1 MVSSVSVSVII
12 PVYNV
17 EKFLGECLD
26 SILGQTLKDI
36 EVLCV
41 DDGSTDG
48 SAAILSDY
56 AAKDARVR
64 LFKTE
69 HAGAFRAREVG
80 VKAATGEFL
89 HFMDADDL
97 LDAVAFDQLCVLAE
111 KEDLDQVVFAASV
124 FCEDDVS
131 SKFRAWAKRMTRYY
145 SISPRCCGKVMDGM
159 ALMRELFA
167 NDCFHVSPPLR
178 LIRTTVIRGREYP
191 FPDATTRADNYFTPL
206 SLYYSGRCMA
216 VPDRFYRR
224 RVRNESITTGEGAL
238 RRHARNLLAVLLA
251 LYRFAPFREELRNP
265 ETTLARFAAQLSV
278 AMCGKAWSLAPAERL
293 SSFAEVLS
301 SASAEETAFLLQAQ
315 MTAVR
320 ELRRRPQSA
329 CKPLLKRIAHCV
341 WNGLRGRKD
350 RPSFIH

>member
-1 MVSSVSVSVII
+1 MPKVSVII

-17 EKFLGECLD
+17 EKYLGECLD

-41 DDGSTDG
+41 DDGSTDC
-48 SAAILSDY
+48 SVKILADY

-64 LFKTE
+64 LFKTA
-69 HAGAFRAREVG
+69 HVGAFRAREVG
-80 VKAATGEFL
+80 VKAAAGEFIY
-89 HFMDADDL
+89 FMDADDL
-97 LDAVAFDQLCVLAE
+97 LDTIAFDRLYAIAA
-111 KEDLDQVVFAASV
+111 KENLDQIVFAALV

-131 SKFRAWAKRMTRYY
+131 PRFRSWAKRMTRYY
-145 SISPRCCGKVMDGM
+145 FISPYCCGKVMDGM
-159 ALMRELFA
+159 GLMGELF
-167 NDCFHVSPPLR
+167 DKGCFHVSPPLR
-178 LIRTTVIRGREYP
+178 FIRATVIRGQEYP

-206 SLYYSGRCMA
+206 SLYYSKRCMA

-224 RVRNESITTGEGAL
+224 RVRNESITTGEEAL

-265 ETTLARFAAQLSV
+265 ETALARFAAQLSA
-278 AMCGKAWSLAPAERL
+278 AMCGKAWKLDSEERL
-293 SSFAEVLS
+293 SAFAEVLS

-320 ELRRRPQSA
+320 ELRRRPPSA
-329 CKPLLKRIAHCV
+329 FKPLLGRIAHCV